1 MEVRVKRMSIAAVLT
16 LFVVACSSTPDPT
29 DAAEKALEREKLGA
43 VDVEWDSDARIAHLK
58 GTVESTGEKHR
69 AEEIAESAVGT
80 SGRVLN
86 ELTVKGLND
95 ETADD
100 LDGRIRSTLDASVDK
115 DPVLKDRNIDF
126 EVVNGVVTVKG
137 DVRSPAEKTKVSEIV
152 RAAPGVKEM
161 ANALEI
167 KPAR

>member
-1 MEVRVKRMSIAAVLT
+1 VKRTSIAAALT
-16 LFVVACSSTPDPT
+16 LALVACNRTPDPT
-29 DAAEKALEREKLGA
+29 EAAEKALEQANLAG
-43 VDVEWDSDARIAHLK
+43 VDVQWDRDARIAHLK
-58 GTVESTGEKHR
+58 GTVDSTADRQR
-69 AEEIAESAVGT
+69 AEDIAESAIGT
-80 SGRVLN
+80 AGRLLN

-100 LDGRIRSTLDASVDK
+100 LDDRIRDALDRSVDK
-115 DPVLKDRNIDF
+115 DPVLKDRDIDF
-126 EVVNGVVTVKG
+126 EVANGVVTVKG
-137 DVRSPAEKTKVSEIV
+137 EVRSTAEKTKVSEIV

>member
-1 MEVRVKRMSIAAVLT
+1 MKRTSIAAALT
-16 LFVVACSSTPDPT
+16 LALVACNRTPDPT
-29 DAAEKALEREKLGA
+29 EAAEKALEQANLAG
-43 VDVEWDSDARIAHLK
+43 VDVQWDRDARIAHLR
-58 GTVESTGEKHR
+58 GTVDSTADRQR
-69 AEEIAESAVGT
+69 AEDIAESAIGT
-80 SGRVLN
+80 TGRLLN

-100 LDGRIRSTLDASVDK
+100 LDDRIHETLERSVGK
-115 DPVLKDRNIDF
+115 DPVLKDRDIDF
-126 EVVNGVVTVKG
+126 EVANGVVTVKG
-137 DVRSPAEKTKVSEIV
+137 EVRSTAEKTKISEMV